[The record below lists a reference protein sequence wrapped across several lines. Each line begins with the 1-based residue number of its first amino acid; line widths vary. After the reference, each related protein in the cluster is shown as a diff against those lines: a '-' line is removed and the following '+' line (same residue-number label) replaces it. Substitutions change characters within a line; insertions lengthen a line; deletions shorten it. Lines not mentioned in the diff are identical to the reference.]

1 MDNEVTAADVVNGIM
16 SGNSMD
22 AKSAFD
28 SLVTARV
35 GELINMARP
44 DVAASLFSDDEVR
57 VEEDT
62 NTNLDSEEGSVDG
75 DQVQSVPE

>member
-1 MDNEVTAADVVNGIM
+1 MDNEITAASVVNSIM
-16 SGNSMD
+16 SGNSME

-35 GELINMARP
+35 GEMINQIRP
-44 DVAASLFSDDEVR
+44 DVAASLFSG
-57 VEEDT
+57 EEPSIDKT
-62 NTNLDSEEGSVDG
+62 DTNLDTEEGSVDG

>member
-1 MDNEVTAADVVNGIM
+1 MNNEITAADVVNNIM
-16 SGNSMD
+16 SGNSME

-35 GELINMARP
+35 GEMISQVRP
-44 DVAASLFSDDEVR
+44 DVAASLFSGEESSIDET
-57 VEEDT
+57 D
-62 NTNLDSEEGSVDG
+62 TNLDTEEGSVDG